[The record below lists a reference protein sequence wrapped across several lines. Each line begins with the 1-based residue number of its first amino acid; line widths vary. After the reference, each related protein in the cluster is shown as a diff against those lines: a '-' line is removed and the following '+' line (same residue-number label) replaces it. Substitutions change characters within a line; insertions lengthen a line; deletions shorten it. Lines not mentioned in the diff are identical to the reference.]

1 MTRAAYMRQW
11 QRDRRWRGQ
20 VEGHFA
26 RIVELLERRPE
37 GKPLPPIP
45 PQILTAWKLSTGE
58 DDLSTCPPDRP
69 QAPPGD
75 ATPI

>member
-20 VEGHFA
+20 VEGHLA
-26 RIVELLERRPE
+26 RIVELLERRPD
-37 GKPLPPIP
+37 GKSLPKIP
-45 PQILTAWKLSTGE
+45 SEILEAWQLIPTRH
-58 DDLSTCPPDRP
+58 LSTCPSDAA